1 MEFLMW
7 ALKERICE
15 EEEGGGG
22 IQAAQPDRLHYLII
36 RLSNHENINQHFFNI
51 VSTFKQ
57 AFQELLPH
65 VSLLKFCFPV
75 KSTQTMC
82 GNKKYIVGNIL
93 K

>member
-1 MEFLMW
+1 MW
-7 ALKERICE
+7 ASRKESVKRRRWWWHSSCSA
-15 EEEGGGG
+15 GSTS
-22 IQAAQPDRLHYLII
+22 
-36 RLSNHENINQHFFNI
+36 LSNHENINQHFFNI